1 MWSVHMSISDFNL
14 LNPETLECPYAFYE
28 ALHAEAP
35 VYTAPELGVTIVS
48 SYDLLQEVVHDPET
62 YSSAVPTGGG
72 NLPRGRGNS
81 DDEEIIQLRRTFDR
95 ANLPTLL
102 AADPPRHARY
112 RSLVN
117 KALAPRRVMGM
128 EGYVREIVTGLI
140 DGFIDQGKVN
150 FTKQFAD
157 ELPMAVIADQIGV
170 PRSDLKEFKRRAD
183 FAIGGIERSIPAQE
197 ERAILEAGIELQ
209 EFFLE
214 RADERRRD
222 PQDDI
227 LTTLATA
234 ELETDDGSRPLN
246 DDEIL
251 SILQQLQVAGKETT
265 AHLIGSAMLLFI
277 EHPDQVQ
284 AVQADPSLIA
294 NMAEEALRVESP
306 VRALFRTTTRP
317 VTLGGVDL
325 AEGTRIMLL
334 YAAANRDECTFENA
348 AQFDVQR
355 ENAPRHVAFSA
366 GPHYCI
372 GAALA
377 RLEIQVAFEEVLGR
391 MSNFRLDPEYPPPSH
406 VPSFILRGL
415 NDLHIRF
422 DRA

>member
-1 MWSVHMSISDFNL
+1 MALSDFNPID
-14 LNPETLECPYAFYE
+14 PETLECPYPYYA

-35 VYTAPELGVTIVS
+35 VYPEPELGVTIVS
-48 SYDLLQEVVHDPET
+48 GYDLLQEVVHDPET
-62 YSSAVPTGGG
+62 YSSAMAVGGAA
-72 NLPRGRGNS
+72 LPGRARAEP
-81 DDEEIIQLRRTFDR
+81 DEELAQLRRTFGR
-95 ANLPTLL
+95 ASIPTLL
-102 AADPPRHARY
+102 AADPPYHRRY
-112 RSLVN
+112 RSLVE

-128 EGYVREIVTGLI
+128 EGYVREIVTDLI
-140 DGFIDQGKVN
+140 DGFIDDGKVN
-150 FTKQFAD
+150 FTRQFAD

-183 FAIGGIERSIPAQE
+183 FAIGGLERRIPPDE
-197 ERAILEAGIELQ
+197 ERAILKAGIELQ

-214 RADERRRD
+214 RAEERRRN

-234 ELETDDGSRPLN
+234 ELETDDGSRPLH
-246 DDEIL
+246 DAEIL

-277 EHPDQVQ
+277 ENPDQLA
-284 AVQADPSLIA
+284 AVQADPSLIG

-317 VTLGGVDL
+317 VTLGGVEL
-325 AEGTRIMLL
+325 EAGARLMLL
-334 YAAANRDECTFENA
+334 YSAANRDECAFANA
-348 AQFDVQR
+348 AQFDVSR

-377 RLEIQVAFEEVLGR
+377 RLEIRVAFEEVLAR
-391 MSNFRLDPEYPPPSH
+391 MTNFRLDPAHPAPSH

-415 NDLHIRF
+415 NDLHILF

>member
-1 MWSVHMSISDFNL
+1 MALSDFNPID
-14 LNPETLECPYAFYE
+14 PETLECPYPFYA

-35 VYTAPELGVTIVS
+35 VYPAPELGATIVS
-48 SYDLLQEVVHDPET
+48 GYDLLQEVVHDPET
-62 YSSAVPTGGG
+62 YSSAMAVGGAA
-72 NLPRGRGNS
+72 LPGRAKVEP
-81 DDEEIIQLRRTFDR
+81 DAELAQLRRTFGR
-95 ANLPTLL
+95 ASVPTLL
-102 AADPPRHARY
+102 AADPPYHRRY
-112 RSLVN
+112 RSLVE
-117 KALAPRRVMGM
+117 KALAPRRIMGM
-128 EGYVREIVTGLI
+128 EGYVREIVTDLI
-140 DGFIDQGKVN
+140 DGFIDEGQVN

-170 PRSDLKEFKRRAD
+170 ARSDLKEFKRRAD
-183 FAIGGIERSIPAQE
+183 FAIGGIERSIPPDE
-197 ERAILEAGIELQ
+197 ERAILKAGIELQ

-214 RADERRRD
+214 RAEERRRN

-234 ELETDDGSRPLN
+234 ELETDDGSRPLT
-246 DDEIL
+246 DGEIL

-277 EHPDQVQ
+277 ENPDQLG
-284 AVQADPSLIA
+284 AVQADPSLIG

-317 VTLGGVDL
+317 VTLGGVELEAD
-325 AEGTRIMLL
+325 TRLMLL
-334 YAAANRDECTFENA
+334 YSAANRDECAFANA
-348 AQFDVQR
+348 AQFDVSR

-377 RLEIQVAFEEVLGR
+377 RLEIRIAFEEVLGR
-391 MSNFRLDPEYPPPSH
+391 MTNIRLDPAYPAPTH

-415 NDLHIRF
+415 NDLHILF

>member
-1 MWSVHMSISDFNL
+1 MALSDYNPID
-14 LNPETLECPYAFYE
+14 PETLECPYPFYA

-35 VYTAPELGVTIVS
+35 VWEAPGMAFFVVS

-62 YSSAVPTGGG
+62 YSSAMAVGNAATPGRSGGG
-72 NLPRGRGNS
+72 
-81 DDEEIIQLRRTFDR
+81 DDAELDQLRRTFGR
-95 ANLPTLL
+95 ASVPTLL
-102 AADPPRHARY
+102 AADPPYHRRY
-112 RSLVN
+112 RSLVD
-117 KALAPRRVMGM
+117 KALAPRRIMGM
-128 EGYVREIVTGLI
+128 EGYVREIVTDLI
-140 DGFIDQGKVN
+140 DGFIDEGKAN

-170 PRSDLKEFKRRAD
+170 PRSELREFKRRAD
-183 FAIGGIERSIPAQE
+183 FAIGGIERTIPPEE
-197 ERAILEAGIELQ
+197 ERAVLRAGIELQ
-209 EFFLE
+209 EYFLE
-214 RADERRRD
+214 RAEQRRQD
-222 PQDDI
+222 PQDDM
-227 LTTLATA
+227 LTTLVTA

-265 AHLIGSAMLLFI
+265 AHLIGSAMLLLI
-277 EHPDQVQ
+277 ENPDQL
-284 AVQADPSLIA
+284 ASVQADPSLIT

-306 VRALFRTTTRP
+306 VRALFRTTTRA

-325 AEGTRIMLL
+325 PEQTRVMLL
-334 YAAANRDECTFENA
+334 YAAANRDECTFANA
-348 AQFDVQR
+348 GQFDVNR

-377 RLEIQVAFEEVLGR
+377 RLEIRVAFEEVLGR
-391 MSNFRLDPEYPPPSH
+391 MTNFRLDPDYPTPNH

-415 NDLHIRF
+415 NDLHILF

>member
-1 MWSVHMSISDFNL
+1 VSIRDFNL
-14 LNPETLECPYAFYE
+14 LDPETLECPYPLYA

-72 NLPRGRGNS
+72 NLPRGRAAA
-81 DDEEIIQLRRTFDR
+81 DDEEIVQLRRTFDR
-95 ANLPTLL
+95 ANVPTLL
-102 AADPPRHARY
+102 AADPPHHARY

-117 KALAPRRVMGM
+117 RALAPRRVMGM
-128 EGYVREIVTGLI
+128 EGYVREIVNGLI
-140 DGFIDQGKVN
+140 DDFIDEGKVN
-150 FTKQFAD
+150 FTRQFAD

-183 FAIGGIERSIPAQE
+183 FAIGGIERSIPPEE
-197 ERAILEAGIELQ
+197 ERAILQAGIELQ

-214 RADERRRD
+214 RAEERRRD

-234 ELETDDGSRPLN
+234 EVETDDGSRPLN
-246 DDEIL
+246 DAEIL

-277 EHPDQVQ
+277 ENPDQLA
-284 AVQADPSLIA
+284 AVQNDPSLIG
-294 NMAEEALRVESP
+294 NMAEEALRIESP
-306 VRALFRTTTRP
+306 VRALFRTATRP

-325 AEGTRIMLL
+325 PEGTRIMLL
-334 YAAANRDECTFENA
+334 YAAANRDECTFEDA
-348 AQFDVQR
+348 ARFDVRR

-377 RLEIQVAFEEVLGR
+377 RLEIQVAFEEVLCR
-391 MSNFRLDPEYPPPSH
+391 MTNLRLDPDYPRPSH

-415 NDLHIRF
+415 NDLHILF